1 MNENVKE
8 PYKEMI
14 DPLIHEIVKRK
25 EAFDREYDHKHLF
38 KDLRWQSVLEGHF
51 FEQLYKFS
59 SSATAEQIG
68 EYVIEFF
75 NRYDEDNF
83 DSEEDKLL

>member
-1 MNENVKE
+1 MNENEKE

-14 DPLIHEIVKRK
+14 DPLISEIVKRK
-25 EAFDREYDHKHLF
+25 ESFDREYDDKHLF

-51 FEQLYKFS
+51 FEQLYTLS
-59 SSATAEQIG
+59 SNATADQLG

-83 DSEEDKLL
+83 DSEKDKLL